1 MGQIIADIPRNSTEI
16 IRVEVSEFKGKELIN
31 VRIWY
36 SSIDQN
42 TGSQVYKPTQ
52 KGFAL
57 NIEKFGELKSAIE
70 RLEQFINDR
79 NLGIQPEQFEEAKV
93 EDLEEESL
101 SEEGEE
107 DESDENEEYS
117 EKE

>member
-1 MGQIIADIPRNSTEI
+1 VIISDIQRNSTEI
-16 IRVEVSEFKGKELIN
+16 IRVEVSEFKGRELIN

-42 TGSQVYKPTQ
+42 TGDQVYKPTQ

-57 NIEKFGELKSAIE
+57 NIEKFGELKEAIN

-79 NLGIQPEQFEEAKV
+79 NSGIQPEQFEEAAHADAET
-93 EDLEEESL
+93 EDIIK
-101 SEEGEE
+101 
-107 DESDENEEYS
+107 NEYDDN
-117 EKE
+117 KK

>member
-1 MGQIIADIPRNSTEI
+1 MGQIIADIQRNGTEI
-16 IRVEVSEFKGKELIN
+16 IRVEVSEFKGRELIN
-31 VRIWY
+31 VRIWF
-36 SSIDQN
+36 SSIDQS

-57 NIEKFGELKSAIE
+57 NIEKFGELKSAID

-93 EDLEEESL
+93 EDVNEDDLEENKN
-101 SEEGEE
+101 E
-107 DESDENEEYS
+107 DE
-117 EKE
+117 